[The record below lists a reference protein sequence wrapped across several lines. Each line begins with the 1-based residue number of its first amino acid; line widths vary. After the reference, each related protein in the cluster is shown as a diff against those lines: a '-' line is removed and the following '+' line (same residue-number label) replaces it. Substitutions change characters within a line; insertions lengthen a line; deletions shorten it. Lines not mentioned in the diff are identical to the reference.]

1 MNKGAL
7 GADGVKNFEQG
18 HWTKRVS
25 QRQKNDQGKGL
36 EDFMADLRLEP
47 ISSSPA
53 AEVVFTKDTEFSAGS
68 WVGVEWLA
76 LMHPKRDVQ
85 VPSMAK

>member
-1 MNKGAL
+1 
-7 GADGVKNFEQG
+7 VKNPEQG

-25 QRQKNDQGKGL
+25 QRQKKDQGKGL
-36 EDFMADLRLEP
+36 EDVMADLRLESIP
-47 ISSSPA
+47 SSPVA
-53 AEVVFTKDTEFSAGS
+53 KVVFTKDTEFSAGP

-76 LMHPKRDVQ
+76 LMQPKRNMQ